1 MQELLVTEIKEINKK
16 KKKIYINYE
25 PAFALYN
32 AELRKYSI
40 VKDHMVAEQDYD
52 VIMKEILPKRAKL
65 RSMNLLK
72 NRDMTEMELTRKL
85 RDGIYPDE
93 IIQIAIDYLKGYGY
107 INDQRYV
114 ENYLFTHAGQKSK
127 MQIQQK
133 LMQKGINRELL
144 SIAFDEYYQNDENS
158 EKELIKKLISKRKV
172 NILDINRQ
180 GKAKLFGYLTRK
192 GFRIDTINS
201 VINEI
206 VNK

>member
-72 NRDMTEMELTRKL
+72 SRDMTEMELTRKL
-85 RDGIYPDE
+85 RDGVYPDE

-180 GKAKLFGYLTRK
+180 EKAKLFGYLTRK

>member
-72 NRDMTEMELTRKL
+72 SRDMTEMELTRKL